1 MELILHEKQTA
12 PLNPFPVI
20 IRQLRFM
27 QEQTTAK
34 DHKDPQYSTDV
45 CKLSVMKSLNTES
58 WKKEICANR
67 NPLPLE
73 TVWKTKHNK
82 PNHFFW
88 FFFPQELL
96 QFSPRFW
103 FAFLFSF
110 AFQKMKNFNVFIFF
124 SIKDSWRSYKNK
136 IVSPVLFWTFS
147 YSHQWKE
154 QESHMNSSP
163 SQKPAKDFPLSLV
176 LLPLPHSFCFPFNG
190 CWLGV
195 QRQHTWI
202 AVPLWKHSLKWV

>member
-20 IRQLRFM
+20 IRQLRFR

-34 DHKDPQYSTDV
+34 DHKDPQCSTDV

-73 TVWKTKHNK
+73 TVWKTNQT
-82 PNHFFW
+82 FFW
-88 FFFPQELL
+88 GFFFFPKNFYSFPHGFGLC
-96 QFSPRFW
+96 F
-103 FAFLFSF
+103 FSF

-154 QESHMNSSP
+154 QESHMNSPS
-163 SQKPAKDFPLSLV
+163 SQKPAKGF
-176 LLPLPHSFCFPFNG
+176 PLPHPFCFPFNG

-202 AVPLWKHSLKWV
+202 VAPLWKHSLKRV